1 MNKPSSSAPLA
12 QFFWQQRVYIE
23 DTDAGGIVYYVNYL
37 KFMERARTEMMR
49 AIGFDKRA
57 IFNQEAMFVV
67 HSLQVDY
74 KAAAQLDDMLQIEAH
89 VLQLKRTSMLF
100 QQNIYRA
107 SELLCAAKVKIACV
121 SKDGLRPVAMPEP
134 LWQGLQR
141 YIAAQVIEELSG

>member
-1 MNKPSSSAPLA
+1 MSKQPPLIALA

-49 AIGFDKRA
+49 ALGFDKRA

-74 KAAAQLDDMLQIEAH
+74 KAAAQLDDVLQVEAH
-89 VLQLKRTSMLF
+89 VLQLKRTSLLF
-100 QQNIYRA
+100 QQNIYRE
-107 SELLCAAKVKIACV
+107 SELLCVAQVKIACV

-141 YIAAQVIEELSG
+141 YIVAHVIEELSG